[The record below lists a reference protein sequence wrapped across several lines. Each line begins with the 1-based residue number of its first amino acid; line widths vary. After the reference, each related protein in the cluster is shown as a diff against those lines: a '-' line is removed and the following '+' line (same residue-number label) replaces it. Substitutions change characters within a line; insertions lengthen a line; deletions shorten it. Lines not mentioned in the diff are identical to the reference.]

1 MNNLFP
7 LRPLLANLPHW
18 THPVGVASDEALE
31 VHARLALW
39 ALVGAA
45 AALARSR
52 DAVVLLR
59 MRREELLFALLFI
72 LVLGAAAALFFSAKF
87 LMEQLT
93 IVYSFPANSVVVVF
107 VFVVVVV
114 VVVAAAAAAAT
125 ATAVIAAT
133 CSFASHLASVRV
145 RAVVPLRTV
154 AVGANLAE
162 VHALALACGK
172 EGT

>member
-7 LRPLLANLPHW
+7 LRSLLANLPHW

-45 AALARSR
+45 AALARSGE
-52 DAVVLLR
+52 AVVLLR
-59 MRREELLFALLFI
+59 MRREELLFALFSI

-93 IVYSFPANSVVVVF
+93 IVYSFPANSVVVD
-107 VFVVVVV
+107 V
-114 VVVAAAAAAAT
+114 VVVAAAAAAAAT
-125 ATAVIAAT
+125 STAVIAAT
-133 CSFASHLASVRV
+133 CTFASHLASVRV